1 MTEISRSPVAVLGC
15 GGWGTA
21 LAVHLASTGCP
32 VRLWG
37 RDKVIVR
44 GLAENRENPVYL
56 PGVVLPEAVEPMST
70 IEPALSGAQYVVV
83 AVPSHGVRDLMRKV
97 AGYVE
102 PGVTIVSAVKG
113 IEERTLLRM
122 SEVIEEE
129 IQRARSIVVLS
140 GPSFAA
146 EVARCLPTAVVV
158 SGDDEE
164 AVASVQHDFRSSTF
178 RLYGSRD
185 TVGVEVG
192 GALKNVMAI
201 AAGVVE
207 ALGLGHNALS
217 AIITRGLVEI
227 TRLACSMGAQRETL
241 SGLSGL
247 GDLVLTCTG
256 GLSRNRRL
264 GLQLGQGLA
273 LPDILKT
280 TRTVAEGVRTTE
292 AALDIGDQRGVELPI
307 TSQMADVLA
316 GRKSPNEAAEQLM
329 LRKQRDERDG

>member
-1 MTEISRSPVAVLGC
+1 MLGC

-37 RDKVIVR
+37 RDQLLVR
-44 GLAENRENPVYL
+44 RLAEDRENSVYL
-56 PGVVLPEAVEPMST
+56 PGVVLPQSVEPMCS

-97 AGYVE
+97 SAYVE

-113 IEERTLLRM
+113 IEETTRLRM
-122 SEVIEEE
+122 SQVIEGELPSD
-129 IQRARSIVVLS
+129 RSIVVLS

-146 EVARCLPTAVVV
+146 EVARCFPTAVVV

-164 AVASVQHDFRSSTF
+164 AVASVQHDFRSRTF

-217 AIITRGLVEI
+217 AIITRGLAEI
-227 TRLACSMGAQRETL
+227 TRLACAMGGQRETL

-273 LPDILKT
+273 LPDILKA

-292 AALDIGDQRGVELPI
+292 AALDIGDRLGVELPI

>member
-1 MTEISRSPVAVLGC
+1 MTESSRRPVAVLGC

-21 LAVHLASTGCP
+21 LAVHLANAGCP

-37 RDKVIVR
+37 RDEVLVR
-44 GLAENRENPVYL
+44 GLAENRSNSVYL
-56 PGVVLPEAVEPMST
+56 PDVVLPELVNPMWS
-70 IEPALSGAQYVVV
+70 IGSALSHAHYVVV

-97 AGYVE
+97 AGHIE
-102 PGVTIVSAVKG
+102 TGVTIVSAVKG
-113 IEERTLLRM
+113 IEETTLLRM
-122 SEVIEEE
+122 SQVIQQELKSE
-129 IQRARSIVVLS
+129 RSIVVLS

-158 SGDDEE
+158 SGENEE
-164 AVASVQHDFRSSTF
+164 AVAAVQRDFRSRTF

-185 TVGVEVG
+185 TVGVEVS

-217 AIITRGLVEI
+217 AIITRGLAES
-227 TRLACSMGAQRETL
+227 TRLACAMGGQRETL

-256 GLSRNRRL
+256 ALSRNRRL
-264 GLQLGQGLA
+264 GIQLGQGLSLA
-273 LPDILKT
+273 DILQA

-292 AALDIGDQRGVELPI
+292 AAIDIGKRLGVELPI
-307 TSQMADVLA
+307 TSQMSDVLA
-316 GRKSPNEAAEQLM
+316 GRKSPNDAAESLM
-329 LRKQRDERDG
+329 LRKQRDERDA